1 MNKSS
6 VLKKTGIA
14 LAVTSAVV
22 FKPTYAATFN
32 VDSTVDQPSV
42 CTFEAAIAAL
52 HEETPTGMASCS
64 NTSNLE
70 LGIND
75 QITFDNIALITG
87 INSQFEITR
96 SVQINPGGSRVRFV
110 GTDESR
116 IFQISNE
123 NPVDEDD
130 DQDEDDNDIEV
141 NVTIDNVELTRGRAN
156 SNDESGGAIL
166 VRDAD
171 TFTLI
176 NSVVAGNMVTG
187 NNNSGGGAIAI
198 FGSDFTMRNSTIEN
212 NQSSLVG
219 GGIAITGST
228 EVTIANSTFSNNN
241 ASQFGGGIHLFESK
255 VIDISNSLFSNNSAE
270 NSGGGISIR
279 DSATDISDTTF
290 SNNSAN
296 NNGGAIHV
304 ENSARLEQSDC
315 TGRCVSL
322 ISNRIID
329 NSSSRGGGISI
340 VNGNSTEIRNTLIS
354 RNETSIHGESVFG
367 GGVFVDDMAFASIIG
382 STISEN
388 TSGLGAGIAVQ
399 GGAVELI
406 NSTVSGNIA
415 SDKGAGIMAETN
427 TGARVSLFHSTITNN
442 ASTGEGTGIYSV
454 GSNTLIEIFN
464 SVIAGNTRLT
474 NDFGTFQGVEINANN
489 VTSGGVNVF
498 GDNSISNDQAFRGFT
513 PSLTDITA
521 TLDGSQETPIE
532 NILNPLADN
541 GGDTPTH
548 SLAEQSPAI
557 DRADM
562 GFCDLQ
568 SLAGVDQTG
577 KNRPIGPACDIG
589 AFENED
595 TSSLFVIPLPNGK
608 AVIFEL

>member
-1 MNKSS
+1 MMAVDIAKNTAPSQLTRLPLSRMSNMNKSS

-32 VDSTVDQPSV
+32 VNSTFDQPSV
-42 CTFEAAIAAL
+42 CTFAAAIAAL
-52 HEETPTGMASCS
+52 HEETPTGMARCS

-130 DQDEDDNDIEV
+130 DNDIEV

-187 NNNSGGGAIAI
+187 NNSGGGAIAI

-304 ENSARLEQSDC
+304 ENSVRLEQSDC

-340 VNGNSTEIRNTLIS
+340 VNGNFTEIRNTLIS

-388 TSGLGAGIAVQ
+388 TSGLGAGIAV
-399 GGAVELI
+399 
-406 NSTVSGNIA
+406 
-415 SDKGAGIMAETN
+415 
-427 TGARVSLFHSTITNN
+427 
-442 ASTGEGTGIYSV
+442 
-454 GSNTLIEIFN
+454 
-464 SVIAGNTRLT
+464 
-474 NDFGTFQGVEINANN
+474 
-489 VTSGGVNVF
+489 
-498 GDNSISNDQAFRGFT
+498 
-513 PSLTDITA
+513 
-521 TLDGSQETPIE
+521 
-532 NILNPLADN
+532 
-541 GGDTPTH
+541 
-548 SLAEQSPAI
+548 
-557 DRADM
+557 
-562 GFCDLQ
+562 
-568 SLAGVDQTG
+568 
-577 KNRPIGPACDIG
+577 
-589 AFENED
+589 
-595 TSSLFVIPLPNGK
+595 
-608 AVIFEL
+608 